1 MDINKEIMESIL
13 AYVRKRVLITDD
25 IEELKQLIE
34 MACKVSDQIIEIDT
48 GLLVEEDSCFVKEYS
63 DDEIEDED
71 SDEDESEEDDE

>member
-1 MDINKEIMESIL
+1 MDVNKKIMESIL

-48 GLLVEEDSCFVKEYS
+48 GLLTDDDVCFIEEDS
-63 DDEIEDED
+63 DDETEDED
-71 SDEDESEEDDE
+71 SDEDESEED

>member
-1 MDINKEIMESIL
+1 MESIL

-48 GLLVEEDSCFVKEYS
+48 GLLTDDTCFIEEDS
-63 DDEIEDED
+63 DDETEDED
-71 SDEDESEEDDE
+71 SDEDDSEED

>member
-1 MDINKEIMESIL
+1 MDVNKKIMESIL

-48 GLLVEEDSCFVKEYS
+48 GLLTDDDICFIEEDSY
-63 DDEIEDED
+63 DETEDED
-71 SDEDESEEDDE
+71 SDEDESEED

>member
-1 MDINKEIMESIL
+1 MDVNKKIMESIL
-13 AYVRKRVLITDD
+13 AYVRKRVLVTDD

-48 GLLVEEDSCFVKEYS
+48 GLLTDNDICFTEEDS

-71 SDEDESEEDDE
+71 SDEDESEED